1 MARGGSRGVKK
12 QTLRDFTRELPSKE
26 DQGRFREAMNADSDL
41 VTAII
46 QAIEIDF
53 IIEQQIISKLSR
65 QDEDT
70 VELLSKDNG
79 ALATFFSKIV
89 LGYALGLY
97 DKEVM
102 EYMNIIRRI
111 RNAFAHS
118 RKDISFATPQI
129 RAELASVK
137 IPQDSE
143 LRRSVDI
150 VKRLVA
156 TDMPEGMTKDAPD
169 DYAALTGRAGFVI
182 LCMAVVAHLL
192 SRSSSAV
199 RAQAER
205 FRMSTDPRKIGEM
218 QKRIEND
225 E

>member
-1 MARGGSRGVKK
+1 MGRGGSRGVKK
-12 QTLRDFTRELPSKE
+12 QTLRDFTRELPSQE
-26 DQGRFREAMNADSDL
+26 DQGRFREAMNAESDL

-53 IIEQQIISKLSR
+53 IIEQRIIFKLAR
-65 QDEDT
+65 QDEET
-70 VELLSKDNG
+70 IELLSKDNG

-102 EYMNIIRRI
+102 DYVNIIRRI

-129 RAELASVK
+129 MAELASVK
-137 IPQDSE
+137 IPQDAE
-143 LRRSVDI
+143 LRRSIDI
-150 VKRLVA
+150 AKRLV
-156 TDMPEGMTKDAPD
+156 TNNGVEDMPKDH
-169 DYAALTGRAGFVI
+169 AALNGRASFVI
-182 LCMAVVAHLL
+182 LCMAVVKHLL
-192 SRSSSAV
+192 IGVNADV
-199 RAQAER
+199 RAQVER
-205 FRMSTDPRKIGEM
+205 FRMSTDPRNMEAV
-218 QKRIEND
+218 QTRAEDD